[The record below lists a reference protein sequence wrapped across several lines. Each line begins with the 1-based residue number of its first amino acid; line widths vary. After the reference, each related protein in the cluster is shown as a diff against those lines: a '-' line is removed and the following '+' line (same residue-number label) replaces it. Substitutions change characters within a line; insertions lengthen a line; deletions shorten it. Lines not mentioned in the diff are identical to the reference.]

1 MHHSAGVLSGD
12 KSLAAL
18 NDRFDATVPPIT
30 LMHNAGTWSGNYT
43 FTDRCSN
50 DGTASCNG
58 SFTLGLTQSAARAA
72 GVVTMQNVPLYDQNC
87 RTITLL
93 NMALS
98 ASGVVSGS
106 TFTAGV
112 YDPSGSFE
120 FPITAT
126 IAGEAMN
133 GTAAGASQTS
143 TTGSFT
149 LARSSAQRRDR
160 TSPAVMKGRTP
171 AGNAV
176 WSASRLPATRSAA
189 RSPIRSETSGHSPRR
204 SR

>member
-1 MHHSAGVLSGD
+1 MTNQWRPPDASAIDV
-12 KSLAAL
+12 
-18 NDRFDATVPPIT
+18 T
-30 LMHNAGTWSGNYT
+30 GTWSGNCT
-43 FTDRCSN
+43 FNDRCSN
-50 DGTASCNG
+50 GQTASCNG

-98 ASGVVSGS
+98 ASGVVSLS

-112 YDPSGSFE
+112 YEPSGSFE

-149 LARSSAQRRDR
+149 RARDEVGDRLARPE
-160 TSPAVMKGRTP
+160 TEGR
-171 AGNAV
+171 
-176 WSASRLPATRSAA
+176 ATVKSC
-189 RSPIRSETSGHSPRR
+189 
-204 SR
+204 

>member
-12 KSLAAL
+12 KSVAAL
-18 NDRFDATVPPIT
+18 NDRFDATVPPIA

-98 ASGVVSGS
+98 PPAPVRHRLRVRSRSR
-106 TFTAGV
+106 
-112 YDPSGSFE
+112 
-120 FPITAT
+120 
-126 IAGEAMN
+126 
-133 GTAAGASQTS
+133 GA
-143 TTGSFT
+143 
-149 LARSSAQRRDR
+149 
-160 TSPAVMKGRTP
+160 V
-171 AGNAV
+171 
-176 WSASRLPATRSAA
+176 RSAG
-189 RSPIRSETSGHSPRR
+189 IGLRR
-204 SR
+204 Q